1 MDSHANLASPST
13 QLILGG
19 GGRGAMVFVYI
30 VNSSPLLNTPLLQ
43 LEMANGSKVTCHHSQ
58 NSEIPFPQGL
68 QVKPEC
74 EHKLEFQTQG
84 HCYRWI
90 NHMSAS
96 VPSGS
101 LGWFFEPPGP
111 VNLHFPQVCQRLGKR
126 LELMMDGAQPGV
138 VKLM

>member
-1 MDSHANLASPST
+1 MYSLLVYYISITMDSHANLASPST

-30 VNSSPLLNTPLLQ
+30 VNSSPLSNMPLLRP
-43 LEMANGSKVTCHHSQ
+43 EMANGSQVTCHHSQ

-68 QVKPEC
+68 QVKPKC
-74 EHKLEFQTQG
+74 EHELEFQTRG

-90 NHMSAS
+90 DRTSAS

-111 VNLHFPQVCQRLGKR
+111 VNLHFPQVCQ
-126 LELMMDGAQPGV
+126 
-138 VKLM
+138 